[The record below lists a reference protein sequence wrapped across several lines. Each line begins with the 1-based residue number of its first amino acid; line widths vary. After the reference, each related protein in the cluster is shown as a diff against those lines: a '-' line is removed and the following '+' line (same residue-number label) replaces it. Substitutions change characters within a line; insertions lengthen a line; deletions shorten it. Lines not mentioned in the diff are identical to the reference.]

1 MENRQILVQMLPGQV
16 SNVLGRLNLSYEKLQ
31 EIRMRADKPL
41 AVQWDGREY
50 FVKAGGE
57 ATIYEEQGYPVS
69 KEEICQ
75 TMEQISGYSLYA
87 HEEELKQGFLTIQG
101 GHRVGIAGKVLME
114 HGRIKNI
121 RHITF
126 LHIRLCHEK
135 KGCGEKLLPLLTEEE
150 NLCNTLLI
158 SPPGAGKTTM
168 LRDLIRL
175 ISDGTQE
182 IPGKNVGVVDE
193 RSELAGCYYGVPQN
207 DLGVRTDV
215 LDGCPK
221 AEGMMMLIRS
231 MAPEVVAADEI
242 GTAEDVRA
250 IEMAACCGCR
260 ILATV
265 HGHSPADIRKNPV
278 LNELLEKKIFDRYVI
293 LKKDYRAGQIQAV
306 YDRDWSQIL

>member
-1 MENRQILVQMLPGQV
+1 
-16 SNVLGRLNLSYEKLQ
+16 
-31 EIRMRADKPL
+31 
-41 AVQWDGREY
+41 
-50 FVKAGGE
+50 
-57 ATIYEEQGYPVS
+57 
-69 KEEICQ
+69 
-75 TMEQISGYSLYA
+75 
-87 HEEELKQGFLTIQG
+87 
-101 GHRVGIAGKVLME
+101 
-114 HGRIKNI
+114 
-121 RHITF
+121 
-126 LHIRLCHEK
+126 
-135 KGCGEKLLPLLTEEE
+135 
-150 NLCNTLLI
+150 
-158 SPPGAGKTTM
+158 M

-265 HGHSPADIRKNPV
+265 HGHSPDDIRKNPV